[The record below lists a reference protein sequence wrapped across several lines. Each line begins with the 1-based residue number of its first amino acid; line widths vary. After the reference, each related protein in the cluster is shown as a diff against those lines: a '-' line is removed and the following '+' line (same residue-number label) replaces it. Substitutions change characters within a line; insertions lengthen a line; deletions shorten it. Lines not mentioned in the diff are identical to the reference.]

1 MPIKADARPTKSFF
15 INNLTRDLA
24 LEDAILD
31 LVDNSIDAYITTRNV
46 DVSANLLRRQTR
58 ALGSPS
64 PTDLPLISI
73 SISEDEFQ
81 IADKCGGIDLEL
93 AKTTVFRLGKP
104 ESAPSSFLGVY
115 GIGLKRAIFKLGGTI
130 TIESHTANNGFRMA
144 LNVANWS
151 TDDDD
156 WELPLT
162 PLSAARSLEESGTV
176 IRVTDLSPDV
186 KFRLEDKTLL
196 PRLTAAIAST
206 YPLFLASMVTVSIN
220 GQIVKPT
227 HPPIG
232 SSEEISPAFRQFEL
246 DGVSVEILAGLAARK
261 RGEWNAERAG
271 WYVLC
276 NGRVVVSADRTSL
289 TGWGVY
295 GPTFVSKFRGFIG
308 VAFFFCP
315 DPSLLPWTT
324 TKRGLNLESRVF
336 QSARKEMNLAGK
348 PVLTFLNNM
357 YPTEPAEEIPE
368 RNMADLL
375 VPADIATLTS
385 RAEAPFT
392 TRHKGTARKKS
403 TVSVQYKAE
412 KVDVERIRKRL
423 DDPDLSVS
431 KIGFHTFLYF
441 LEQEC
446 SQ

>member
-31 LVDNSIDAYITTRNV
+31 LVDNSIDAYITSRNV

-93 AKTTVFRLGKP
+93 AKTTAFRLGKP
-104 ESAPSSFLGVY
+104 ESSRSSFLGVY

-130 TIESHTANNGFRMA
+130 TIESHTASNGFRMA

-162 PLSAARSLEESGTV
+162 PLSAARSFEESGTV

-220 GQIVKPT
+220 GQTVKPT
-227 HPPIG
+227 HLPIG

-308 VAFFFCP
+308 VAFFFSP

-392 TRHKGTARKKS
+392 TRRKGTARKKS

-423 DDPDLSVS
+423 NDPDLSVG
-431 KIGFHTFLYF
+431 KIGLHTLLYF

>member
-15 INNLTRDLA
+15 INNLTRDLS

-46 DVSANLLRRQTR
+46 DVSANLLRRQTA
-58 ALGSPS
+58 ALGSLR

-81 IADKCGGIDLEL
+81 ISDKCGGIDLEL

-104 ESAPSSFLGVY
+104 ESSPTSFLGVY

-130 TIESHTANNGFRMA
+130 TIESHTVNNGFRMA
-144 LNVANWS
+144 LSVASWS

-162 PLSAARSLEESGTV
+162 PLSPARSLEESGTV

-196 PRLTAAIAST
+196 PRLTAAIGST

-220 GQIVKPT
+220 EQIVKPA
-227 HPPIG
+227 HLPLG
-232 SSEEISPAFRQFEL
+232 SSDEISPAFRQFEL
-246 DGVSVEILAGLAARK
+246 NGVSVEILAGLAARK

-289 TGWGVY
+289 TGWGIY

-308 VAFFFCP
+308 VAFFFSP

-368 RNMADLL
+368 RKMADLL

-385 RAEAPFT
+385 RAQTPFT
-392 TRHKGTARKKS
+392 TRGKATARKRS

-412 KVDVERIRKRL
+412 KADVERIRKRL
-423 DDPDLSVS
+423 SDPDLSVS
-431 KIGFHTFLYF
+431 KIGLHTFLYF